1 MSNLKYFAV
10 ACKIPEEKTEE
21 AFRQIKSLLINLGVK
36 ETDIKPNV
44 DEIRRR

>member
-10 ACKIPEEKTEE
+10 SCKMPEEKTEE
-21 AFRQIKSLLINLGVK
+21 AFREIRSLLIKLGVK
-36 ETDIKPNV
+36 ETDISPTV